1 MTIRLTPELERLVNE
16 KVASGEF
23 ASADAFIA
31 HAVREVLGANGGARE
46 QPTDEP
52 DVRPIW
58 EAIEEIWRDLPTEEL
73 AKLPKDGASQHDH
86 YIYGLPKKD
95 S

>member
-1 MTIRLTPELERLVNE
+1 MTIRLKPELERLVRD

-23 ASADAFIA
+23 DSADEFVA
-31 HAVREVLGANGGARE
+31 HAVREALGVNGGNEE
-46 QPTDEP
+46 QPADKAEG
-52 DVRPIW
+52 RPIW
-58 EAIEEIWRDLPTEEL
+58 EAIEEIWRDVPAEEL